1 MQDPMGLPPKS
12 KAYVLSQ
19 QKIQKYTRNC
29 LILPHQA
36 LCSLVFPMKATIKTQ
51 GRQFTVTEGDILKV
65 NSFPG
70 TETGDTIDISEVLM
84 IGEGADARFGT
95 PLVEGASVKA
105 TILENKKDNKVIVFK
120 KKRRQGYKKRRGHR
134 QHLSV
139 IKIDSI
145 NG

>member
-1 MQDPMGLPPKS
+1 
-12 KAYVLSQ
+12 
-19 QKIQKYTRNC
+19 
-29 LILPHQA
+29 
-36 LCSLVFPMKATIKTQ
+36 MKATIKAQ
-51 GRQFTVTEGDILKV
+51 GRQFTVTEGDVLKV

-70 TETGDTIDISEVLM
+70 TETGDTIDISDVLM
-84 IGEGADARFGT
+84 IGEGAEARFGT
-95 PLVEGASVKA
+95 PLVDGASVKA
-105 TILENKKDNKVIVFK
+105 TILENKKDKKVIVFK